1 MKFPCLFLVVL
12 FACNAP
18 TTPKTVVTPVTPG
31 TTATT
36 DSIQLG
42 NFTFLDFDQNGDEYL
57 FVVCKAGDTLGMIYN
72 TDEAITYQMGD
83 RIGLVWKDSVY
94 TPAGDPSASVKAQ
107 YVQQHTLVKEGALS
121 GFLKSHPITFTFAF
135 PDAVTEYA
143 HDIIFKRACYYM
155 ANTTSQPLRSI
166 VDKHT
171 DSVSILVEEM
181 KEGYLLRFKH
191 LTDSLPQLYLN
202 FEQPY
207 QLYEYD
213 GVSIRPAS

>member
-1 MKFPCLFLVVL
+1 MKFPWLFLVVL
-12 FACNAP
+12 FACNTPAP
-18 TTPKTVVTPVTPG
+18 PLKTVETPKP
-31 TTATT
+31 T
-36 DSIQLG
+36 DSIKLG

-83 RIGLVWKDSVY
+83 RIGLVWKDSTY

-121 GFLKSHPITFTFAF
+121 GFLKSHPITFSFVF
-135 PDAVTEYA
+135 PDALTEYA

-166 VDKHT
+166 VDTHT
-171 DSVSILVEEM
+171 DSVTIQVEEM
-181 KEGYLLRFKH
+181 NKGYLLKFKH
-191 LTDSLPQLYLN
+191 LRDSLPQLYIN

-213 GVSIRPAS
+213 GVSIKPAS